1 MLRTSRLVHRRG
13 FQGLKL
19 NFQFSSLLQVGD
31 RVVALP
37 EYKAWAELVA
47 VPTKFVYKIPDE
59 LSFQDAAAITMNYL
73 VAYIIVF
80 ELLSI
85 RPGKSLILHS
95 AAGGVVSTIF
105 FYISFNIPRHI
116 QREGNFQFSLNNN
129 EVSLKM
135 FPISLKS
142 ILKAQ

>member
-1 MLRTSRLVHRRG
+1 M
-13 FQGLKL
+13 
-19 NFQFSSLLQVGD
+19 
-31 RVVALP
+31 P